1 MADFTKVECP
11 KCCDTGWV
19 RVETEKGFAARRC
32 ACVTAKRVAAVMDRT
47 RIPARY
53 RGCTLEN
60 FESHNDSHQDA
71 LKISKKFI
79 TNFPHQDIGLLF
91 IGPCGVG
98 KTHLA
103 SAILA
108 QIVRTKGA
116 SGLFYDFR
124 DLIRDIQN
132 TFSPDSDSSESDILN
147 PVFECDVLVLDELG
161 AKRSS
166 TWVEE
171 TIFYIINRRYNE
183 QKLTIFTSNYP
194 DTSDDED
201 DRAPMFKKSPAFGGP
216 QKAEETL
223 VDRIGIRLR
232 SRIYEMCKVVD
243 VVGPDYRKV
252 AKQAGYRF

>member
-1 MADFTKVECP
+1 MTDFTKVECRE
-11 KCCDTGWV
+11 CCDTGWV
-19 RVETEKGFAARRC
+19 RIETEKGTIARRC
-32 ACVTAKRVAAVMDRT
+32 ACQKAKSEAKVLERT

-53 RGCTLEN
+53 RACTLEN
-60 FESHNDSHQDA
+60 FESHNDSHRDA

-79 TNFPHQDIGLLF
+79 ANFPHQDVGLLF

-108 QIVRTKGA
+108 RLVQTKGA

-132 TFSPDSDSSESDILN
+132 TFSSDSDLSESDILD
-147 PVFECDVLVLDELG
+147 PVFECDILVLDELG

-171 TIFYIINRRYNE
+171 TIFYVINRRYNE

-194 DTSDDED
+194 DTADDED
-201 DRAPMFKKSPAFGGP
+201 DRAPMFKKSAAFGGP
-216 QKAEETL
+216 KKPDETL
-223 VDRIGIRLR
+223 VDRIGFRLR
-232 SRIYEMCKVVD
+232 SRIYEMCKVVEI
-243 VVGPDYRKV
+243 GGQDYRKV